1 MSYPMIVYE
10 GNPTQLKNIKI
21 ILENYIMFHDDPLEL
36 KLAALNPDEVIDYL
50 SEKPSSH
57 GIYFL
62 DIDLDTSINGIDLA
76 KKIRKMDVQAN
87 IIFTTTH
94 DEMAPIILKNKVGAI
109 DFIKKDESIENYR
122 DNLYDALKYAENIT
136 NKTMEKE
143 NSNFTFEIG
152 NQIYNFDQSEI
163 VLIETSSVPH
173 RLTLETINGNYEFY
187 NKISDLEKEY
197 PFLLKLNRS
206 CLINPNNIR
215 NANFTT
221 RLITFKNDS
230 AKKFPIGKSRK
241 LKSEIKKILQH

>member
-1 MSYPMIVYE
+1 MSYPIVICE
-10 GNPTQLKNIKI
+10 DNPTQLKNIKI
-21 ILENYIMFHDDPLEL
+21 ILESYIMFHDDPLEL
-36 KLAALNPDEVIDYL
+36 KLAALNPNEVINYL
-50 SEKPSSH
+50 SEKPLSH

-62 DIDLDTSINGIDLA
+62 DIDLGTNINGIDLA

-94 DEMAPIILKNKVGAI
+94 DEMAPVTLKNKVGAI
-109 DFIKKDESIENYR
+109 DFIEKDQSIEDYR